1 MSQRHQQ
8 LHADAGL
15 KFGARNR
22 PVGGHNTDH
31 RIIKVDV
38 IGQRIGV
45 QRHPVFPVF
54 GGVGQN
60 GVAAPVGPYPGLVFY
75 LHAIRAGGFDQHDR
89 VVHRL
94 AQGDAVSV
102 GQHAAAQ
109 AVVELF
115 DTVAAAVADVG
126 VTVAAAVVQR
136 RVSGAAAVAIAAA
149 GVAGLYAVA
158 QVVVLQQ
165 RAVQAGKAGGPAVQI
180 VGHAVAG
187 AGVPPRRFAVGAHP
201 VAERNIDVKRQHLVA
216 ALLPGV
222 SGQAVAQGPVDIVDG
237 GVKPGL
243 ELLVGAAGSPV
254 GLVATAQV
262 ERGGTPQLL
271 GDAELYPAALVV
283 REVVVISELR
293 LHLHH
298 AVLGL
303 DVVAAHPVIGGV
315 GEAEIA
321 ARRVAVAH
329 QLNIGAGIRQR
340 LVIEETHRLPLM
352 LAVIG
357 QGGVG
362 LGDIQRQR
370 PQLPHVFADA
380 EVKGAVAV
388 RQLGTAV

>member
-158 QVVVLQQ
+158 
-165 RAVQAGKAGGPAVQI
+165 
-180 VGHAVAG
+180 
-187 AGVPPRRFAVGAHP
+187 
-201 VAERNIDVKRQHLVA
+201 
-216 ALLPGV
+216 
-222 SGQAVAQGPVDIVDG
+222 
-237 GVKPGL
+237 
-243 ELLVGAAGSPV
+243 
-254 GLVATAQV
+254 
-262 ERGGTPQLL
+262 
-271 GDAELYPAALVV
+271 
-283 REVVVISELR
+283 
-293 LHLHH
+293 
-298 AVLGL
+298 
-303 DVVAAHPVIGGV
+303 
-315 GEAEIA
+315 
-321 ARRVAVAH
+321 
-329 QLNIGAGIRQR
+329 
-340 LVIEETHRLPLM
+340 
-352 LAVIG
+352 
-357 QGGVG
+357 
-362 LGDIQRQR
+362 
-370 PQLPHVFADA
+370 
-380 EVKGAVAV
+380 
-388 RQLGTAV
+388 